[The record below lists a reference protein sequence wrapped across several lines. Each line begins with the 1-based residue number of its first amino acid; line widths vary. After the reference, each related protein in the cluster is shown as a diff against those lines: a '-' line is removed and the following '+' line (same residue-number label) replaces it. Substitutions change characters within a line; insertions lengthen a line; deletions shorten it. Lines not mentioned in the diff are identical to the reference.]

1 MVASELDEKLMIEAA
16 QRDPRHFADL
26 YQLHFD
32 RIYAY
37 MSRRVATRSDAQ
49 DLTAEVFSHAL
60 ANLRRFEWRGVP
72 FAAWL
77 YRIAANAVTDHH
89 HRTARGQIVPESPE
103 PKLEEVESAERR
115 AALFRA
121 VRDLPADQRRIIEM
135 RFAEGR
141 TIAEIA
147 RMLRRSEGAVKQLQ
161 FRALERLRARLDK
174 GDA

>member
-26 YQLHFD
+26 YQMHFD

-37 MSRRVATRSDAQ
+37 ISRRVAARSDAQ
-49 DLTAEVFSHAL
+49 DLTAEVFRQAL
-60 ANLRRFEWRGVP
+60 ANLGRFEWRGVP

-77 YRIAANAVTDHH
+77 YRIAANAVADHH
-89 HRTARGQIVPESPE
+89 HRMVREQNVPPGPE
-103 PKLEEVESAERR
+103 PIPEQLESAERR

-121 VRDLPADQRRIIEM
+121 VRDLPADQRRVIEM

-141 TIAEIA
+141 AIAEIA
-147 RMLRRSEGAVKQLQ
+147 LMLQRSVGAVKQLQ
-161 FRALERLRARLDK
+161 LRALEGLRARLDK
-174 GDA
+174 DDA